1 MITLTEYIR
10 EDYAADLEEI
20 EIQFKY
26 IISNYFFKTKL
37 IFNFSNISFAR
48 GITSDEKAV
57 GTIAVTDLMPF
68 NRIRIRY
75 DPNIDIYSD
84 EFEKALIHELIHV
97 YLARKYPDKYGFNK
111 VDYKHSHDDMF
122 AKICKIIEKTYGEKI
137 PETL

>member
-1 MITLTEYIR
+1 
-10 EDYAADLEEI
+10 
-20 EIQFKY
+20 
-26 IISNYFFKTKL
+26 
-37 IFNFSNISFAR
+37 
-48 GITSDEKAV
+48 
-57 GTIAVTDLMPF
+57 MPS

-97 YLARKYPDKYGFNK
+97 YLARKYPDKYGFDK
-111 VDYKHSHDDMF
+111 VNDKHSHDDMF